1 MKSKWITKIYFMQE
15 FLKLNYNKMMV
26 PEQLSNIA
34 RFLIKINYLMHNYS
48 KLRIPVTKFIK
59 I

>member
-34 RFLIKINYLMHNYS
+34 RFLIKIN
-48 KLRIPVTKFIK
+48 
-59 I
+59 